1 MFIYIFLSFWFSC
14 FVFPEKV
21 RSKDLLNSF
30 HQMNKKITITVQS
43 KVFEL
48 QMENNST
55 AKELQ
60 ERLPISVKM
69 KELNNN
75 EKYFFLEK
83 PLVAYPKQVNQ
94 INEGDVMLYGDNCL
108 VIFYKSFRT
117 SYSYTKI
124 GHITL
129 NKGLAQS
136 LGQGDIWVQFK

>member
-1 MFIYIFLSFWFSC
+1 
-14 FVFPEKV
+14 
-21 RSKDLLNSF
+21 
-30 HQMNKKITITVQS
+30 MNKKITITVQS